1 MAKHKITKRIDFC
14 YGHRLL
20 EHKGKCRNLHG
31 HNGILEVDIE
41 SIELDDMGMVVD
53 FGDVKDAIKGW
64 VDFNFDHRMV
74 LSKDDPIAPV
84 LMDLNEPVYLMEVN
98 PTAENISKHIYMIAR
113 KQGFDV
119 SEVRFWETPTSS
131 ATYTAK

>member
-41 SIELDDMGMVVD
+41 SKELDDKGMVVD

-98 PTAENISKHIYMIAR
+98 PTAENISKHIYMIAQ